1 MNTLILS
8 CMMTPLATF
17 MLLLMFGHREQAIA
31 TISRVGSFAMGVAV
45 FGLLTEWAREGCPN
59 IELDWMTLYKQDEY
73 RFSLIFF
80 FDHIGAAYLFCTWVI
95 FSVIVKYCRYY
106 LHREAGYR
114 RFFLTIFGFVFGLNT
129 LILSGGLDVFF
140 AGWEIVG
147 IASFLLIA
155 FYRHRQQPIRNAL
168 RAYSIYRLC
177 DIGLLLAALLV
188 DLLFQENRHFS
199 HFTDAINTN
208 LPSGGS
214 FTLLGLSL
222 LLILASMG
230 KSAQFPFCFWIPRA
244 MEGPTPSSAIFY
256 GALSIHLGV
265 FLLLRTE
272 AIWGFDIISRLV
284 VFLIGAITVLVASIS
299 EQTQSNIKGRIAYAS
314 ITQVGFMF
322 IELALGL
329 GSFVLIHVLGNAFV
343 RCYQLLVSP
352 SIVSH
357 LMRVEGE
364 IDVALD
370 LKRLRMSQSLP
381 KALRDPLPRT
391 IRNTL
396 HVLSLQEFNLEL
408 AVRKWLWDSFRTL
421 GSRLFRMRRITA
433 WTLMVMTFGAGL
445 AFHLRTGHLT
455 IFIAITLILGM
466 FACSLLGFTVK
477 RYPASTWNYIGASNT
492 LAGIA
497 AGLVG
502 NGSWGYVLLFLSGI
516 IPFWVLGRLVIG
528 WMDRTNSFA
537 ENPFMFRAMDE
548 RSPVAALLFF
558 LCFLGMVGFPLW
570 PSFIGQDLILYHVS
584 SEHAWMAPLVTLSL
598 VLNGISASGTY
609 MRLCAGRPVE
619 IRSAPEPGGA

>member
-1 MNTLILS
+1 MNQLILS
-8 CMMTPLATF
+8 CMMTPLAAF
-17 MLLLMFGHREQAIA
+17 ILLLMFGQREKAIA
-31 TISRVGSFAMGVAV
+31 TISRAGSFAMGVAV
-45 FGLLTEWAREGCPN
+45 FGLLAEWAQQGFPSTEF
-59 IELDWMTLYKQDEY
+59 DWLTLYQQGEY

-106 LHREAGYR
+106 LHREIGYR

-199 HFTDAINTN
+199 HFTDAINTHT
-208 LPSGGS
+208 SSDGD

-272 AIWGFDIISRLV
+272 AIWGFDNFSRVV
-284 VFLIGAITVLVASIS
+284 VFLIGGITVLVASIS

-329 GSFVLIHVLGNAFV
+329 GSFVLIHVLGNAFI

-352 SIVSH
+352 SVVSH

-370 LKRLRMSQSLP
+370 LQRLRMSQSLP
-381 KALRDPLPRT
+381 RALRDPLPRT

-408 AVRKWLWDSFRTL
+408 AVRKWLWDSFRAMGSKLARISRNTSWTVMAITL
-421 GSRLFRMRRITA
+421 G
-433 WTLMVMTFGAGL
+433 GGL
-445 AFHLRTGHLT
+445 AFYLKTGHLT
-455 IFIAITLILGM
+455 TFLAITLILGM

-477 RYPASTWNYIGASNT
+477 RYPATTWNYIGASNT

-502 NGSWGYVLLFLSGI
+502 DGNWSYVLLFLSGI
-516 IPFWVLGRLVIG
+516 IPFWLFGRMVIH
-528 WMDRTNSFA
+528 WMDRTNSFS
-537 ENPFMFRAMDE
+537 EKPFMFRAMDE
-548 RSPVAALLFF
+548 RAPVASLLFF

-609 MRLCAGRPVE
+609 MRLCAGRPVK
-619 IRSAPEPGGA
+619 IRNTREPGL

>member
-1 MNTLILS
+1 MNNLILS

-17 MLLLMFGHREQAIA
+17 VVLLMFGHREQAIA
-31 TISRVGSFAMGVAV
+31 LISRAGSFAMGIAV
-45 FGLLTEWAREGCPN
+45 FGLLAEWAAQGFPST
-59 IELDWMTLYKQDEY
+59 ELEWMTLYQQDEY
-73 RFSLIFF
+73 RFSLVFF
-80 FDHIGAAYLFCTWVI
+80 FDQIGAAYLFCTWVI

-106 LHREAGYR
+106 LHRETGYR

-199 HFTDAINTN
+199 HFNDAINTHITSDGD
-208 LPSGGS
+208 LA
-214 FTLLGLSL
+214 LLGLSM

-256 GALSIHLGV
+256 GALSIHLGI

-272 AIWGFDIISRLV
+272 AIWGIDIISRLV
-284 VFLIGAITVLVASIS
+284 VLLIGAVTVVVASIS

-370 LKRLRMSQSLP
+370 LQRMRLSQSLP

-391 IRNTL
+391 VRNTL

-408 AVRKWLWDSFRTL
+408 TVRKWLWDSFRTL
-421 GSRLFRMRRITA
+421 GLKIARISRRLGWITLTA
-433 WTLMVMTFGAGL
+433 TLSAGL
-445 AFHLRTGHLT
+445 AFYLETGQVT
-455 IFIAITLILGM
+455 IFLAITLILGM
-466 FACSLLGFTVK
+466 FACALLGFSAK
-477 RYPASTWNYIGASNT
+477 RYPGTTWNYIGASNT
-492 LAGIA
+492 LAGMA

-516 IPFWVLGRLVIG
+516 IPFWLLGRVVIR
-528 WMDRTNSFA
+528 WMDRSNSFS

-548 RSPVAALLFF
+548 RFPVAALLFF
-558 LCFLGMVGFPLW
+558 MCFLGMVGFPLW

-619 IRSAPEPGGA
+619 IRSPRESGH

>member
-1 MNTLILS
+1 MNSLILS

-17 MLLLMFGHREQAIA
+17 LLLLIYGHREQTIA
-31 TISRVGSFAMGVAV
+31 LISRLGSFAMGLAV
-45 FGLLTEWAREGCPN
+45 FGLLAEWARQDFPKTEFEW
-59 IELDWMTLYKQDEY
+59 ITLYQRDDY
-73 RFSLIFF
+73 QFSLVFF
-80 FDHIGAAYLFCTWVI
+80 FDHIGAAYLLCTWVI

-106 LHREAGYR
+106 LHREPGYR
-114 RFFLTIFGFVFGLNT
+114 RFFLTIFAFVYGLNT

-188 DLLFQENRHFS
+188 DLLFQENRHFN
-199 HFTDAINTN
+199 HFTNALATT
-208 LPSGGS
+208 PPPGGH
-214 FTLLGLSL
+214 FALFGLSL

-272 AIWGFDIISRLV
+272 AIWGFDLTSRGIVLI
-284 VFLIGAITVLVASIS
+284 IGAITVLVASIS

-370 LKRLRMSQSLP
+370 LQNLRMSQSLP
-381 KALRDPLPRT
+381 RTLRDPLPRT

-408 AVRKWLWDSFRTL
+408 AVRKWLWDSFRTM
-421 GSRLFRMRRITA
+421 GSKVARMSHLLIWIA
-433 WTLMVMTFGAGL
+433 FGL
-445 AFHLRTGHLT
+445 TLT
-455 IFIAITLILGM
+455 IGLFFYFRTSHFLIFLAITLLLAM
-466 FACSLLGFTVK
+466 FICSLLGFTLK
-477 RYPASTWNYIGASNT
+477 RYPGTTWNCIGASNT

-502 NGSWGYVLLFLSGI
+502 DGSWGYVLLFLSGI
-516 IPFWVLGRLVIG
+516 IPFWALGRMVIR
-528 WMDRTNSFA
+528 WMDRTHSFS
-537 ENPFMFRAMDE
+537 EKPFMYRAMDE
-548 RSPVAALLFF
+548 RHPLAALLFF

-619 IRSAPEPGGA
+619 IRSARESGL

>member
-17 MLLLMFGHREQAIA
+17 LVLLRFGHREQSIAI
-31 TISRVGSFAMGVAV
+31 ISRVGSFIMGLAV
-45 FGLLTEWAREGCPN
+45 FGLLAEWARQDFPRT
-59 IELDWMTLYKQDEY
+59 ELDWITLYHQDEY
-73 RFSLIFF
+73 RFSLVFF

-106 LHREAGYR
+106 LHREPGYR
-114 RFFLTIFGFVFGLNT
+114 RFFLTIFAFVFGLNT

-199 HFTDAINTN
+199 HFTEALNTPPPPGGYFAI
-208 LPSGGS
+208 
-214 FTLLGLSL
+214 LGLSL

-272 AIWGFDIISRLV
+272 AIWGFNLTSRVIVL
-284 VFLIGAITVLVASIS
+284 LIGAITVLVASIS

-370 LKRLRMSQSLP
+370 LQNLRMSQSLP
-381 KALRDPLPRT
+381 RALRDPLPRT
-391 IRNTL
+391 VRNTL

-421 GSRLFRMRRITA
+421 GTRIARMSPSLI
-433 WTLMVMTFGAGL
+433 WVMFSLTLVGGVTFYL
-445 AFHLRTGHLT
+445 KTGHIT
-455 IFIAITLILGM
+455 IFLAITLILTM
-466 FACSLLGFTVK
+466 FGCSLLGFTVK
-477 RYPASTWNYIGASNT
+477 RYPGTTWNYIGASNT

-502 NGSWGYVLLFLSGI
+502 DGSWDYVLLFLSGI
-516 IPFWVLGRLVIG
+516 IPFWLLGRLVIA
-528 WMDRTNSFA
+528 WMDRTSSFS
-537 ENPFMFRAMDE
+537 ENPFMYRAMDE
-548 RSPVAALLFF
+548 RYPLAALLFF

-619 IRSAPEPGGA
+619 IRRAREPGP

>member
-1 MNTLILS
+1 MNNLILS

-17 MLLLMFGHREQAIA
+17 LVLLMFGHREQAVA
-31 TISRVGSFAMGVAV
+31 LISRAGSLAMGIAV
-45 FGLLTEWAREGCPN
+45 FGLLAEWAAQGFPES
-59 IELDWMTLYKQDEY
+59 ELEWMTLYQQDAY
-73 RFSLIFF
+73 RFSLVFF
-80 FDHIGAAYLFCTWVI
+80 FDRIGAAYLFCTWVI

-106 LHREAGYR
+106 LHREVGYR

-199 HFTDAINTN
+199 HFSEAINHTIAIDE
-208 LPSGGS
+208 GS
-214 FTLLGLSL
+214 TLLGLSL
-222 LLILASMG
+222 LIILASMG

-256 GALSIHLGV
+256 GALSIHLGI

-272 AIWGFDIISRLV
+272 AIWGFDLISRLV
-284 VFLIGAITVLVASIS
+284 IFLIGTVTVVVASIS

-322 IELALGL
+322 IELAIGL

-364 IDVALD
+364 IDVPLD
-370 LKRLRMSQSLP
+370 LQRMRLSQSLP
-381 KALRDPLPRT
+381 RALRDPLPRSV
-391 IRNTL
+391 RNTL
-396 HVLSLQEFNLEL
+396 HVLSLQEFNLEF
-408 AVRKWLWDSFRTL
+408 AVRKWLWDSFRML
-421 GSRLFRMRRITA
+421 GSRLARTSRRLA
-433 WTLMVMTFGAGL
+433 WTLVGATLLGGVL
-445 AFHLRTGHLT
+445 FYLETGHVT

-466 FACSLLGFTVK
+466 FGCALLGFAAK
-477 RYPASTWNYIGASNT
+477 RHPATTWNYIGASNT

-502 NGSWGYVLLFLSGI
+502 DGSWGYVLLFLSGI
-516 IPFWVLGRLVIG
+516 IPFWLLGRVVIG
-528 WMDRTNSFA
+528 WMERFNVFS

-598 VLNGISASGTY
+598 VLNGISASGAY

-619 IRSAPEPGGA
+619 IRNNGGSVH

>member
-1 MNTLILS
+1 MNMLILS
-8 CMMTPLATF
+8 CMMTPLAAF
-17 MLLLMFGHREQAIA
+17 IMLLLFGHREPIIA
-31 TISRVGSFAMGVAV
+31 SISRIGSFAMGVAV
-45 FGLLTEWAREGCPN
+45 FGLLAEWALEDFPRT
-59 IELDWMTLYKQDEY
+59 ELDWITLYQQDAY
-73 RFSLIFF
+73 RFSLVFF

-106 LHREAGYR
+106 LHREEGYR

-199 HFTDAINTN
+199 LFTEALNNNTPPGGHFA
-208 LPSGGS
+208 
-214 FTLLGLSL
+214 LLGLSL

-272 AIWGFDIISRLV
+272 AIWGFDLTSRV
-284 VFLIGAITVLVASIS
+284 IVFIIGAVTVLVASIS

-370 LKRLRMSQSLP
+370 LQNHRMSQSLP
-381 KALRDPLPRT
+381 KTLRDPLPRT

-408 AVRKWLWDSFRTL
+408 AVRRWLWDSFRTL
-421 GSRLFRMRRITA
+421 GSKIARITPTA
-433 WTLMVMTFGAGL
+433 SGLIIAITLSAGL
-445 AFHLRTGHLT
+445 AFYLETGHISTFL
-455 IFIAITLILGM
+455 AITLILGM
-466 FACSLLGFTVK
+466 FACSLLGFTIK
-477 RYPASTWNYIGASNT
+477 RYPRITWNYIGASNT

-502 NGSWGYVLLFLSGI
+502 DGSWGYVLLFLSGI
-516 IPFWVLGRLVIG
+516 IPFWIFGRLVIG
-528 WMDRTNSFA
+528 WMDRTSPFL

-548 RSPVAALLFF
+548 RSPLAALLFF

-619 IRSAPEPGGA
+619 IRSVRETGH

>member
-1 MNTLILS
+1 MNSLILS
-8 CMMTPLATF
+8 CMMTPLAGF
-17 MLLLMFGHREQAIA
+17 LLILLFGHREQAIA
-31 TISRVGSFAMGVAV
+31 IISRIGSFVLGIAV
-45 FGLLTEWAREGCPN
+45 LGLLTEWTREGFPRT
-59 IELDWMTLYKQDEY
+59 EFDWTTLYQQGEY
-73 RFSLIFF
+73 RFSLVFF

-106 LHREAGYR
+106 LHREPGYR

-147 IASFLLIA
+147 TASFLLIA
-155 FYRHRQQPIRNAL
+155 FYRHRPQPIRNAL

-199 HFTDAINTN
+199 HFTDAINSSPPPVGH
-208 LPSGGS
+208 LA
-214 FTLLGLSL
+214 FLGLSL

-272 AIWGFDIISRLV
+272 AIWGFDITTRILV
-284 VFLIGAITVLVASIS
+284 FIIGGITVLVASIS

-329 GSFVLIHVLGNAFV
+329 GSIVLIHVLGNAFV

-352 SIVSH
+352 SIVAH
-357 LMRVEGE
+357 LMRVEGD

-370 LKRLRMSQSLP
+370 LQNLRMSQSLP
-381 KALRDPLPRT
+381 RILRDTLPYT
-391 IRNTL
+391 VRNTL
-396 HVLSLQEFNLEL
+396 HVLSLQEFSLEL

-421 GSRLFRMRRITA
+421 GIKIARISRPSI
-433 WTLMVMTFGAGL
+433 WGISG
-445 AFHLRTGHLT
+445 
-455 IFIAITLILGM
+455 ITLIAGAVFYLETGHINVFLAITAILLM
-466 FACSLLGFTVK
+466 FTYSLLGFTVK
-477 RYPASTWNYIGASNT
+477 RFPATTWNYIGASNS

-502 NGSWGYVLLFLSGI
+502 DGSWGYVLLFLSGI
-516 IPFWVLGRLVIG
+516 IPFWFLGRIVIG
-528 WMDRTNSFA
+528 WMDRTDSFSD
-537 ENPFMFRAMDE
+537 NPFMFRAMDE
-548 RSPVAALLFF
+548 RLPVAALLFF

-584 SEHAWMAPLVTLSL
+584 AEHAWMAPLVTLSL

-619 IRSAPEPGGA
+619 IRRTQGTRL

>member
-1 MNTLILS
+1 
-8 CMMTPLATF
+8 MMTPLATF
-17 MLLLMFGHREQAIA
+17 LVLLRFGHREQSIAI
-31 TISRVGSFAMGVAV
+31 ISRVGSFIMGLAV
-45 FGLLTEWAREGCPN
+45 FGLLAEWARQDFPRT
-59 IELDWMTLYKQDEY
+59 ELDWITLYHQDEY
-73 RFSLIFF
+73 RFSLVFF

-106 LHREAGYR
+106 LHREPGYR
-114 RFFLTIFGFVFGLNT
+114 RFFLTIFAFVFGLNT

-199 HFTDAINTN
+199 HFTEALNTPHPPGGYFAI
-208 LPSGGS
+208 
-214 FTLLGLSL
+214 LGLSL

-272 AIWGFDIISRLV
+272 AIWGFNLTSRVIVL
-284 VFLIGAITVLVASIS
+284 LIGAITVLVASIS

-370 LKRLRMSQSLP
+370 LQSLRMSQSLP
-381 KALRDPLPRT
+381 RALRDPLPRT
-391 IRNTL
+391 VRNTL

-421 GSRLFRMRRITA
+421 GTRITRMSPSLI
-433 WTLMVMTFGAGL
+433 WVMFSLTLLGGMIFYL
-445 AFHLRTGHLT
+445 KTGHIA
-455 IFIAITLILGM
+455 IFLAITLILTM
-466 FACSLLGFTVK
+466 FGCSLLGFTVK
-477 RYPASTWNYIGASNT
+477 RYPGTTWNYIGASNT

-502 NGSWGYVLLFLSGI
+502 DGSWDYVLLFLSGI
-516 IPFWVLGRLVIG
+516 IPFWLLGRLVIA
-528 WMDRTNSFA
+528 WMDRTSSFS
-537 ENPFMFRAMDE
+537 ENPFMYRAMDE
-548 RSPVAALLFF
+548 RYPLAALLFF

-619 IRSAPEPGGA
+619 IRRAREPGP

>member
-1 MNTLILS
+1 MNPLILS
-8 CMMTPLATF
+8 CLMTPLAAF
-17 MLLLMFGHREQAIA
+17 VLLLMFGHREQAIA
-31 TISRVGSFAMGVAV
+31 LISRAGSLAIGIAV
-45 FGLLTEWAREGCPN
+45 FGLLAQWAAEGFPSTEF
-59 IELDWMTLYKQDEY
+59 DWVTLYQQDEY

-80 FDHIGAAYLFCTWVI
+80 FDQIGAAYLFCTWVI

-199 HFTDAINTN
+199 HFTDAINHLN
-208 LPSGGS
+208 AQPGDI
-214 FTLLGLSL
+214 TLLGLSL

-284 VFLIGAITVLVASIS
+284 VALIGAITVLVASVS

-322 IELALGL
+322 IELALGF
-329 GSFVLIHVLGNAFV
+329 GSFVLIHVLGNAFI

-370 LKRLRMSQSLP
+370 LQRMRVSQSLP

-391 IRNTL
+391 VRNTL

-408 AVRKWLWDSFRTL
+408 AVRKWLWDSFRTM
-421 GSRLFRMRRITA
+421 GSKIARISRNLV
-433 WTLMVMTFGAGL
+433 WMTCATTFLVGV
-445 AFHLRTGHLT
+445 AFYLETGHVT
-455 IFIAITLILGM
+455 IFLAIILIIGM
-466 FACSLLGFTVK
+466 FACSLLAFTVK
-477 RYPASTWNYIGASNT
+477 RHPGTTWNYIGGSNT

-497 AGLVG
+497 AGLIG

-516 IPFWVLGRLVIG
+516 IPFWLLGCLVIR
-528 WMDRTNSFA
+528 WMERSNSFS
-537 ENPFMFRAMDE
+537 ETPFMFRAMDE
-548 RSPVAALLFF
+548 RAPVAALLFF

-570 PSFIGQDLILYHVS
+570 PSFIGQDLILYHMS

-619 IRSAPEPGGA
+619 IRNTQGTGP